1 MQPDVRMS
9 GAATRYVIVSPVK
22 DEERYV
28 EHTLQSVV
36 GQTLKP
42 ASWIIVD
49 DGSRDSTPEIVR
61 SYQRKHPF
69 IRLVSSPTN
78 GPRRPGS
85 GVIHAFNLGYAAL
98 ETSDYEFIVKLDCDL
113 SFERDYFETLI
124 GRFRRDERLGIA
136 SGVYSEVDQEGR
148 AVLVKM
154 PSYHAFGAC
163 KLLRRTCFEDIGG
176 FVAARG
182 WDTVDEIRAMSRGWK
197 TTHFQDL
204 ETQHHKP
211 EGSGIGAL
219 QTSRMHGEIFYATGG
234 DPLFFV
240 FKALQRLA
248 TQPYLIGGAALVAGY
263 LGALLGRKPRLVTRA
278 EARAYRTLLRQRLW
292 SRDRR
297 PAVLPLV
304 QSGQ

>member
-1 MQPDVRMS
+1 MQPDRHVP
-9 GAATRYVIVSPVK
+9 GAAARYVIVSPVK
-22 DEERYV
+22 DEARYV
-28 EHTLQSVV
+28 ERTLESVV
-36 GQTLKP
+36 HQTLKP
-42 ASWIIVD
+42 VTWIIVD
-49 DGSRDSTPEIVR
+49 DGSHDSTPEIVR
-61 SYQRKHPF
+61 TYQRKHPF
-69 IRLVSSPTN
+69 IRLVRSPTN

-98 ETSDYEFIVKLDCDL
+98 DTADYEFIVKLDCDL

-124 GRFRRDERLGIA
+124 ERFGRDERLGIA
-136 SGVYSEVDQEGR
+136 SGVYSEVDQQGR

-163 KLLRRTCFEDIGG
+163 KVVRRACFEDIGG

-182 WDTVDEIRAMSRGWK
+182 WDTVDEIRAMSKGWK
-197 TTHFQDL
+197 TTHFADL
-204 ETQHHKP
+204 ETRHHKL
-211 EGSGIGAL
+211 EGSGIGTL

-248 TQPYLIGGAALVAGY
+248 TQPYVMGGAALIAGY
-263 LGALLGRKPRLVTRA
+263 LGALLGRKPRLVTKA

-304 QSGQ
+304 QAGR